1 MLGTV
6 LRLACI
12 LSVVLVLQ
20 SMTLSDGVLGTWEYE
35 ATNTSP
41 EYSQGEIIIDKA
53 EDKYK
58 VIVSVNYSKITA
70 YQVEVMENQVK
81 FNINVEGADI
91 DVTLKIEGDKLSGE
105 AQSDEGTYALTGM
118 RKQ

>member
-1 MLGTV
+1 M
-6 LRLACI
+6 A
-12 LSVVLVLQ
+12 
-20 SMTLSDGVLGTWEYE
+20 LSDGILGIWEYE

-41 EYSQGEIIIDKA
+41 EYAKGEIVIDKA
-53 EDKYK
+53 GDNYK

-70 YQVEVMENQVK
+70 YQVKVVEDQVK
-81 FNINVEGADI
+81 FNINVEGADV

-105 AQSDEGTYALTGM
+105 AQSDEGSHALTGK